1 MTVHF
6 VATNWDRAMG
16 RFVGPVALFD
26 RAREF
31 MPELK
36 AIGTHSWE
44 WRGWVDLVEG
54 SGALTPALRW
64 RVPDLALARLWA
76 DHDGCEP
83 DGEASSDAAAEAVAT
98 LRRWRRAEALWGR
111 AGHTAQ
117 DLHPLDD
124 PRDGAAAFIEDP
136 FAVPWSPRTY
146 DPVMVAHRGIGH
158 PYADDHG
165 CVPLFRGWQALLL
178 IELFLSEPR
187 VFAGLDRVA
196 LAERWPDLTPGPT
209 TWWPWCFAN
218 GFAKHQAA
226 LDALSWHATYVNH
239 ALMLAEQSSP
249 DPGMFASL
257 APAVGGRGGEFVIR
271 GPALVALRDA
281 ETGVARESLR
291 RHAVDEEGMLAAA
304 SWLGHAAVRRR
315 EAGHAKASRG
325 YAELMREA
333 VELMMNLGPSLDEVK
348 TRLRDG
354 AKHLEELFPVWLDR
368 TRRNLRR
375 QFLAVA
381 SEFGDWPTDPCFVP
395 FDQVRVDEF
404 VEWLEQSGLFAAH
417 YSVPAIMDYG
427 QRPDRDAEVGVAM
440 HVVSLAAWLEHVCNE
455 ILGAGWAGG
464 NTLEHKLP
472 CCWSRHPKA
481 ATFRRAWAARAV
493 PKGSF
498 AARIAHG
505 LAAKPVD
512 RMDWMARDARLA
524 QLIRNEGL
532 HGGLSAFSRR
542 EAHDAACI
550 LLRTA
555 MGVWLV
561 GK

>member
-1 MTVHF
+1 MVRQREMTKDVPRRPMEGPYLGQAYSRRCDTNIGCDGCVGAVNQINQSRDVRIPVRRSMEQAAVTVHF

-178 IELFLSEPR
+178 IELFLYEPR

-257 APAVGGRGGEFVIR
+257 APAS
-271 GPALVALRDA
+271 ADVA
-281 ETGVARESLR
+281 VNS
-291 RHAVDEEGMLAAA
+291 
-304 SWLGHAAVRRR
+304 SY
-315 EAGHAKASRG
+315 EAQ
-325 YAELMREA
+325 
-333 VELMMNLGPSLDEVK
+333 P
-348 TRLRDG
+348 
-354 AKHLEELFPVWLDR
+354 
-368 TRRNLRR
+368 
-375 QFLAVA
+375 
-381 SEFGDWPTDPCFVP
+381 
-395 FDQVRVDEF
+395 
-404 VEWLEQSGLFAAH
+404 
-417 YSVPAIMDYG
+417 
-427 QRPDRDAEVGVAM
+427 
-440 HVVSLAAWLEHVCNE
+440 
-455 ILGAGWAGG
+455 
-464 NTLEHKLP
+464 
-472 CCWSRHPKA
+472 WSR
-481 ATFRRAWAARAV
+481 
-493 PKGSF
+493 
-498 AARIAHG
+498 
-505 LAAKPVD
+505 
-512 RMDWMARDARLA
+512 
-524 QLIRNEGL
+524 
-532 HGGLSAFSRR
+532 
-542 EAHDAACI
+542 
-550 LLRTA
+550 
-555 MGVWLV
+555 
-561 GK
+561 